1 MEGKIH
7 KDTESLALRINN
19 SFTSDL
25 IRDKTFSAAFVNNNK
40 GTAWKEKRLSW
51 YPKNSYQ

>member
-19 SFTSDL
+19 SFSPDL
-25 IRDKTFSAAFVNNNK
+25 IRDKTFSAVFVNSTK
-40 GTAWKEKRLSW
+40 GTAWKENRLSW
-51 YPKNSYQ
+51 YPKNS